1 MSNLKLM
8 IGDWVMC
15 KGFTRMFQAN
25 EIFKNGIRLVDKFG
39 RIVIAPYSNIQPIP
53 LTPEILEK
61 VEGCEKCFRI
71 DNFGEYKECYEVVF
85 ALGLM
90 IRHNSYYIDW
100 IGGNT
105 EVKYLHT
112 LQQFIRLFTK
122 KEIEIKW

>member
-1 MSNLKLM
+1 MKLSVNNTYHN
-8 IGDWVMC
+8 DWV
-15 KGFTRMFQAN
+15 
-25 EIFKNGIRLVDKFG
+25 IFDGNYHQIHSTSPEYPFLKDAKFG
-39 RIVIAPYSNIQPIP
+39 LGVVTWDNIKPIP
-53 LTPEILEK
+53 LTPKILK
-61 VEGCEKCFRI
+61 KIEGCQKCFRI

-85 ALGLM
+85 AIGLM

-112 LQQFIRLFTK
+112 LQQVIRLFTK